1 VDRYIEVARRLIVHL
16 ADQLQADFAVELWNG
31 EVLPLGKDAR
41 TDLRLKI
48 MNPEAITRL
57 VRKASLGKGFDQLIQ
72 LLADGSLRIE
82 GGTLLDVAARRGSM
96 NTKGLFKRLSKLQLA
111 RGLWPFLTR
120 SLPKKEEKAE
130 KHDYVGDIADKV
142 EKGRDDKPLVQ
153 FHYDLS
159 NDFYGLFLGPT
170 MAYTCAYWPRPETT
184 LDEAQTAK
192 FDMICRKLRLK
203 PGERLLDIGSGWAG
217 FICHAAQHYG
227 VTAHG
232 VTLAQEQYD
241 FAQVRIAGLG
251 LQDKVTVELKDYRD
265 LTGSFDKIASIGMF
279 EHVGLDNHDAY
290 FRTIHGL
297 LRPRGLYLHH
307 AIARP
312 AKRNMKAFRKKR
324 PEFAAL
330 TRYIFPGGELDTVG
344 MSANGLESHGFEVH
358 DVEAW
363 REHYARTTRA
373 WTENLYARR
382 EEAAAE
388 VGEAKTRIWLLYLAG
403 CSLAFERSAV
413 GIFQTLASKKAKGA
427 SGLPPTREDLYR

>member
-1 VDRYIEVARRLIVHL
+1 MDKYLNAAKRLISHL
-16 ADQLQADFAVELWNG
+16 ADQLQADLAVELWNG
-31 EVLPLGKDAR
+31 EVVPLGPNAR

-48 MNPEAITRL
+48 ADAGAITRL
-57 VRKASLGKGFDQLIQ
+57 VRRPHALFDQLIQ
-72 LLADGSLRIE
+72 LLADGSLTIE
-82 GGTLLDVAARRGSM
+82 GGTLLDVAERRGSM

-111 RGLWPFLTR
+111 RGLWPFVTR
-120 SLPKKEEKAE
+120 SLPKQGSAE
-130 KHDYVGDIADKV
+130 KHDFAGKIEDKV

-159 NDFYGLFLGPT
+159 NEFYGLFLGPT

-192 FDMICRKLRLK
+192 FDMICRKLRLQ
-203 PGERLLDIGSGWAG
+203 PGDCFLDIGSGWAG
-217 FICHAAQHYG
+217 LICHAAQHYG

-232 VTLAQEQYD
+232 VTLAQEQFD
-241 FAQVRIAGLG
+241 FAQERIARLG
-251 LQDKVTVELKDYRD
+251 LQDRVTVELKDYRD
-265 LTGSFDKIASIGMF
+265 LTGSYDKVASIGMF
-279 EHVGLDNHDAY
+279 EHVGLDNHEAY
-290 FRTIHGL
+290 FRKIHSL

-312 AKRNMKAFRKKR
+312 AKRDMKKFRKKR

-344 MSANGLESHGFEVH
+344 MSANGLEGNGFEVH

-363 REHYARTTRA
+363 REHYARTTKA
-373 WTENLYARR
+373 WAENLYARR
-382 EEAAAE
+382 DQAAAE

-413 GIFQTLASKKAKGA
+413 GIFQTLASRKAKGP